1 MSQQTTEEQH
11 AMPVE
16 RSTAFFPIT
25 IFGAV
30 MGFGGLTLSLKQ
42 AHQLLGT
49 PLTVFYSFALLTTLL
64 FVLFSL
70 VYLIKL
76 IKHPKSVIAEFNH
89 PITLHFFP
97 TFSISLL
104 LLSLV
109 YLDINYDIARIMWFL
124 GAILQFA
131 LLIFILSNWIH
142 HEKWQIT
149 HMTPAWFM
157 PVVGAIIVPLGAVH
171 FVDMEVAWFF
181 FSTGLVF
188 WIILNSI
195 VMYRLFFH
203 PPIMKVLEPTLFILI
218 APPSV
223 GFLAYMT
230 LNGLAGV
237 DEFAHVLYY
246 IALFLVIMLLVQT
259 PRFIKVPFSISWWAY
274 AFPLAAFSLSSFM
287 MFEQLHKTFFSYTA
301 VLTLAVLLALIVH
314 LSIKTILE
322 IKNKKLFV
330 PPQVT
335 PNPEA
340 SNKALNSQ

>member
-1 MSQQTTEEQH
+1 MSQPSTEEQNTR
-11 AMPVE
+11 PVE

-30 MGFGGLTLSLKQ
+30 MGFSGLTLSLKQ
-42 AHQLLGT
+42 AHELLGISIYI
-49 PLTVFYSFALLTTLL
+49 FYGFALLTTLV
-64 FVLFSL
+64 FVLFSI

-109 YLDINYDIARIMWFL
+109 YLDMNYDIARVMWFL
-124 GAILQFA
+124 GAIMQFL
-131 LLIFILSNWIH
+131 LLIFILNIWIH

-149 HMTPAWFM
+149 HMTPTWFM
-157 PVVGAIIVPLGAVH
+157 PVVGAIVVPLGAVH

-218 APPSV
+218 APPAV
-223 GFLAYMT
+223 GFIAYMT
-230 LNGLAGV
+230 LSGMAGV
-237 DEFAHVLYY
+237 DEFAHILYY
-246 IALFLVIMLLVQT
+246 IALFLVIMLMVQT

-274 AFPLAAFSLSSFM
+274 TFPLAAFSLASFI
-287 MFEQLHKTFFSYTA
+287 MFEQLHKVFFSYIA
-301 VLTLAVLLALIVH
+301 SLTLAVLLALIVH
-314 LSIKTILE
+314 LSIKTIMA
-322 IKNKKLFV
+322 IKNKKLCV
-330 PPQVT
+330 PPQIT
-335 PNPEA
+335 PSPET
-340 SNKALNSQ
+340 SPK